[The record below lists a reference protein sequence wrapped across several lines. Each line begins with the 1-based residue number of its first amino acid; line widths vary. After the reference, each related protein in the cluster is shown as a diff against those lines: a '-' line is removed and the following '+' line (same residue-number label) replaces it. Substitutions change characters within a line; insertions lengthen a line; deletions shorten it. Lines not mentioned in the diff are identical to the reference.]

1 MAVLLVGHPKL
12 GELAEGDEIRARAY
26 NDGIAVAG
34 GRTLEKWVYYQPM
47 LEQVSHP
54 KTASPFSELRA
65 KGAFG
70 FPQQDA
76 KVLCDRPTLRFSVWN
91 NDRYLLAQA
100 VLWTDGDSSPGESH
114 EGREVADRSELVLD
128 LDADGKETPDVDRVY
143 RLNASPRSPG
153 LRYTISKGVGKS
165 TGLKGDTQGRGA
177 IRYAETAEG
186 TRVRVDTYLI
196 PLQEISRRVGD
207 KIRMCYYGRSPKPP
221 LTVNSVTYD
230 LSSPRSRY
238 HEYLLVNGGE
248 IDPTQIPDGQDDASL
263 SEH

>member
-1 MAVLLVGHPKL
+1 MPVLLVGHPKL
-12 GELAEGDEIRARAY
+12 GELAEGNEIRATAY
-26 NDGIAVAG
+26 NDGIAIAS

-47 LEQVSHP
+47 LQQASHQ
-54 KTASPFSELRA
+54 KAASSFPELRA

-76 KVLCDRPTLRFSVWN
+76 KVLCDRPSLRFSVWN
-91 NDRYLLAQA
+91 NDKYLFAQA
-100 VLWTDGDSSPGESH
+100 VLWTDGDSSPGESK
-114 EGREVADRSELVLD
+114 EGREIADRSELVLD
-128 LDADGKETPDVDRVY
+128 LDADGKETPDLDRVY
-143 RLNASPRSPG
+143 RLNSSARSPG
-153 LRYTISKGVGKS
+153 LRYAISKGEGKN
-165 TGLKGDTQGRGA
+165 TGSKGDTQGRGQ
-177 IRYAETAEG
+177 IRYVETAEG

-221 LTVNSVTYD
+221 LTVNSATYD

-248 IDPTQIPDGQDDASL
+248 IDPTQVPDGHDDPAL
-263 SEH
+263 SER